1 MSGAPAN
8 HQTTETSAP
17 LLIVCVRG
25 GVIQDVFSSSAG
37 STVLVADWD
46 EVPTAIGAYEP
57 RPLERLPGELVGLL
71 RRAGVPYAQ
80 APDV

>member
-25 GVIQDVFSSSAG
+25 GVIQDVFSSIAG

-46 EVPTAIGAYEP
+46 EVPTAIGSCEP
-57 RPLERLPGELVGLL
+57 RPLEKLPAELASLL
-71 RRAGVPYAQ
+71 RRAGVPYAETQ
-80 APDV
+80 NV

>member
-1 MSGAPAN
+1 MNGAPAN
-8 HQTTETSAP
+8 HQTAEASAP

-57 RPLERLPGELVGLL
+57 RPLERLPGELASLL

-80 APDV
+80 APDF

>member
-1 MSGAPAN
+1 MNGAPAN
-8 HQTTETSAP
+8 HQTAEASAP

-46 EVPTAIGAYEP
+46 EVPTAIDAYEP
-57 RPLERLPGELVGLL
+57 RPLERLPGELASLL

-80 APDV
+80 APDF

>member
-8 HQTTETSAP
+8 HQTAETSAP

-57 RPLERLPGELVGLL
+57 RPLERLPGELASLL

-80 APDV
+80 APDF